1 MSSVEHGTAAADADS
16 GFGQQRQRRHGIGDV
31 EVACAVA
38 PDGLWAAEAGPGVE
52 ECAIEMEQL
61 QAVIFA
67 VGYDKAICSDGP
79 DGVRRDEDADV
90 TERVQMCAVG
100 GEDVDACVS
109 VAIGDGH
116 FAIGEQ
122 GDVGWVIEGFSRMVT
137 VAEITDAMAL
147 RVEDDD
153 FVRVAIDYIDVAAGS
168 DGEHV
173 SIGDFFAPLGQ
184 A

>member
-1 MSSVEHGTAAADADS
+1 
-16 GFGQQRQRRHGIGDV
+16 
-31 EVACAVA
+31 
-38 PDGLWAAEAGPGVE
+38 
-52 ECAIEMEQL
+52 MEQL

-67 VGYDKAICSDGP
+67 VGYDKAAGADWP
-79 DGVRRDEDADV
+79 DGVRCDEDTDV
-90 TERVQMCAVG
+90 TKGMEMCAVG

-122 GDVGWVIEGFSRMVT
+122 GDVGWMIEGFSRMVT
-137 VAEITDAMAL
+137 LAETADAMAL

-153 FVRVAIDYIDVAAGS
+153 FVGVAIDYINAAAGS

-173 SIGDFFAPLGQ
+173 GIGDFFAPLGQ
-184 A
+184 ARAIGCEFDDGGGRQRAEWIAAQQREDVSAVAD